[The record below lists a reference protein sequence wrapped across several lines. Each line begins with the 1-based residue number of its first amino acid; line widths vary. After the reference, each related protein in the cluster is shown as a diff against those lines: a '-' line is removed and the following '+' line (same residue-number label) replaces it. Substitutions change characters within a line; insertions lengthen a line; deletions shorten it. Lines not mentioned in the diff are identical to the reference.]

1 MKKLIS
7 LLTVCMCLL
16 SINVNAASLTDMTEK
31 LMDYFKVEV
40 SEDVSGIDKLQNR
53 RNIKNPALISAA
65 INNDIIIAKN
75 GLVNENGTDYT
86 PLTDGLIK
94 RYVNDNNYRFVS
106 GIQVDLLRNK
116 KVKFDENTFFV
127 TENSEE
133 ADLNYTD
140 IYTCVVDKNNTA
152 LFVWKAGDVVQPAL
166 YRVKMYWME
175 AGELIVT
182 QIYRKEFD
190 LWIKESRDQF
200 YSLDSSQISVSQDF
214 VLQNL
219 DKYLYVFADNYGG
232 NIVVKGISQ

>member
-116 KVKFDENTFFV
+116 NVKFDENTFFV